1 MKRNIIIGICAVL
14 VAAIVIV
21 CNLPCHS
28 TKNISSIHINSET
41 VRLES
46 DMSKRLSIETYPEDT
61 DSKNYRLVSENEFVA
76 VCDKNQVSAVNEGET
91 FVYAESKDGKTQSNK
106 VKIIVSNGI
115 FDVAA
120 KIIMVANDGL
130 NKAVSKETGENS
142 KLITAEDKEHLKNV
156 EVSPKKATDITETT
170 IEKVPE
176 SFELPILTEEN
187 ATDTVYVTK
196 SGSKFHLS
204 TCSSAKNSTPVSRS
218 QAVSDGKTPCQK
230 CKP

>member
-1 MKRNIIIGICAVL
+1 MAV
-14 VAAIVIV
+14 VIAIVIA
-21 CNLPCHS
+21 CNLPFS
-28 TKNISSIHINSET
+28 FVKSISSIHINSET

-46 DMSKRLSIETYPEDT
+46 DMSKRLSIEVYPENADEN
-61 DSKNYRLVSENEFVA
+61 SYKLVSENEFVA
-76 VCDKNQVSAVNEGET
+76 VCDKNQVNAVNEGET
-91 FVYAESKDGKTQSNK
+91 YVYALSKDGKIQSNK
-106 VKIIVSNGI
+106 VRIIVSNGI

-130 NKAVSKETGENS
+130 DKSVSKQTEENA
-142 KLITAEDKEHLKNV
+142 KLITVEDKEHLKNV
-156 EVSPKKATDITETT
+156 DVTSKKATEIAETKV
-170 IEKVPE
+170 EKVPE

-187 ATDTVYVTK
+187 AYDTVYVTK

-218 QAVSDGKTPCQK
+218 QAVSDGKQPCQK